1 MSQALKLTG
10 SFRSLQ
16 VLPRE
21 LSIHSDPAGGLR
33 PQMIHPAAFDPVRSP
48 PVPFLECIFPDVR
61 KKRGVRTC
69 PDPVPRAQALGPGP
83 RPPGHPG
90 TGPRDRASCPG
101 PRAPRPGAQMGPGP
115 GARCPKVRSPGPR
128 PGARGI
134 PGLGLKWPQRGST
147 RDSGTGSPWIPM
159 DPQPPHTIP
168 YIPIPPLLP
177 PGRRA
182 APAYPGLGPW
192 GHHGPSGTRPPR
204 PPRLLLWPVPG
215 GAGCHPSAASPRILV
230 AKGETR
236 EGAQPRGDAWRCL
249 GYPTRLMGDI
259 LHRPEGPGHFTASR
273 SAINLQKN

>member
-1 MSQALKLTG
+1 MSG
-10 SFRSLQ
+10 
-16 VLPRE
+16 
-21 LSIHSDPAGGLR
+21 
-33 PQMIHPAAFDPVRSP
+33 
-48 PVPFLECIFPDVR
+48 
-61 KKRGVRTC
+61 
-69 PDPVPRAQALGPGP
+69 PRAPGPGPGP
-83 RPPGHPG
+83 RASAPG
-90 TGPRDRASCPG
+90 TSRDRPGPGMPRDIPGPGLVMPRAPGLG
-101 PRAPRPGAQMGPGP
+101 PRAPRHPEARGPDGPRARGTVSESPKPGP
-115 GARCPKVRSPGPR
+115 K
-128 PGARGI
+128 ARG